1 MGMTEI
7 VGQSKRMDQLRT
19 AVHKYARS
27 KKNVVVVGEAGVGKG
42 EFGEWIH
49 RMSKEAKKP
58 CVLVA
63 LDSMDDTKFSDLV
76 EGILSNREFRN
87 PMTPQFGSFRVPPGS
102 SLVVEHVDRASV
114 LNQRLLCRLIEASQE
129 KKLAL
134 RVIVTLNDAP
144 SVAFRE
150 GRLQECLR
158 ASLRSWGVLEVPALR
173 EHPEDIPDLV
183 EHFIKELGKKHTLG
197 EVVIDINAMSV
208 LVRHEW
214 KGNVRE
220 LKESIERSILESED
234 QTTFNVPQDLVNEH
248 AEVNRML
255 ERIDQG
261 ISFSI
266 DHSLDIIE
274 RRVLERVL
282 EKYELNQSKAAE
294 FLRIT
299 EDTLRYRMK
308 RLGIP
313 TAQQR

>member
-1 MGMTEI
+1 
-7 VGQSKRMDQLRT
+7 
-19 AVHKYARS
+19 
-27 KKNVVVVGEAGVGKG
+27 
-42 EFGEWIH
+42 
-49 RMSKEAKKP
+49 
-58 CVLVA
+58 
-63 LDSMDDTKFSDLV
+63 
-76 EGILSNREFRN
+76 
-87 PMTPQFGSFRVPPGS
+87 
-102 SLVVEHVDRASV
+102 
-114 LNQRLLCRLIEASQE
+114 
-129 KKLAL
+129 
-134 RVIVTLNDAP
+134 
-144 SVAFRE
+144 
-150 GRLQECLR
+150 
-158 ASLRSWGVLEVPALR
+158 
-173 EHPEDIPDLV
+173 V
-183 EHFIKELGKKHTLG
+183 EHFVKELGKKHKLG
-197 EVVIDINAMSV
+197 DVVIDINAMSV

-234 QTTFNVPQDLVNEH
+234 QTTFNLPKELVNEH

-255 ERIDQG
+255 ERIEQG

-282 EKYELNQSKAAE
+282 GRFELNQSKAAD

>member
-1 MGMTEI
+1 MIDI
-7 VGQSKRMDQLRT
+7 VGRSRRIEQVRSAAQKF
-19 AVHKYARS
+19 ARS
-27 KKNVVVVGEAGVGKG
+27 RKHVVILGEPGVGKS
-42 EFGEWIH
+42 EIAAKIH
-49 RMSKEAKKP
+49 QAGKEPKKP
-58 CVLVA
+58 CVSIA
-63 LDSMDDTKFSDLV
+63 LDSIDGAKFADLV
-76 EGILSNREFRN
+76 DGIIAERVFRN
-87 PMTPQFGSFRVPPGS
+87 PLTPEFGSFRLPAGS
-102 SLVVEHVDRASV
+102 SLVFEHVDRAS
-114 LNQRLLCRLIEASQE
+114 LLGQRYLCRLIDASQAKGLGLRFVLTME
-129 KKLAL
+129 RSPAQAL
-134 RVIVTLNDAP
+134 R
-144 SVAFRE
+144 E
-150 GRLQECLR
+150 GKLHECLHDEV
-158 ASLRSWGVLEVPALR
+158 RSWGQLEVPSLR
-173 EHPEDIPDLV
+173 ERPEDIPDLV
-183 EHFIKELGKKHTLG
+183 EHFVTELGKKHTLG

-220 LKESIERSILESED
+220 LKEAIERSILESED
-234 QTTFNVPQDLVNEH
+234 KTTFNIPKELVNEQ

-255 ERIDQG
+255 QWIDQG

-282 EKYELNQSKAAE
+282 SKFELNQSKAAD

>member
-1 MGMTEI
+1 MVEI
-7 VGQSKRMDQLRT
+7 IGQSKRIDQIRSNAQKLS
-19 AVHKYARS
+19 RS
-27 KKNVVVVGEAGVGKG
+27 KKHVLILGEPGVGKG
-42 EFGEWIH
+42 ELAEKIH
-49 RMSKEAKKP
+49 KGSKEARKP
-58 CVLVA
+58 CVSIA
-63 LDSMDDTKFSDLV
+63 LDTIDETKFSDLV
-76 EGILSNREFRN
+76 DSIIKDRQFRN
-87 PMTPQFGSFRVPPGS
+87 PLTPQFGSFRLPAGS
-102 SLVVEHVDRASV
+102 SLIFEHVDGASL
-114 LNQRLLCRLIEASQE
+114 LNQRYLCRLIESAGE
-129 KKLAL
+129 KGPAIRFVITLGESPAL
-134 RVIVTLNDAP
+134 
-144 SVAFRE
+144 AFRA
-150 GRLQECLR
+150 GRLQECLYTE
-158 ASLRSWGVLEVPALR
+158 LRSWAQLEIPPLR
-173 EHPEDIPDLV
+173 ERPEDIPDLV
-183 EHFIKELGKKHTLG
+183 EHFVKELGKKHKLG
-197 EVVIDINAMSV
+197 DVVIDINAMSV

-234 QTTFNVPQDLVNEH
+234 QTTFNLPKELVNEH

-255 ERIDQG
+255 ERIEQG

-282 EKYELNQSKAAE
+282 GRFELNQSKAAD

>member
-1 MGMTEI
+1 MVEI
-7 VGQSKRMDQLRT
+7 IGRSKRIEQVRSNAQKLS
-19 AVHKYARS
+19 RS
-27 KKNVVVVGEAGVGKG
+27 KKNVLIIGEPGVGKG
-42 EFGEWIH
+42 ELAEKIH
-49 RMSKEAKKP
+49 RASKETKKP
-58 CVLVA
+58 CVSIA
-63 LDSMDDTKFSDLV
+63 LDSIDEAKFSDLV
-76 EGILSNREFRN
+76 DSIMKDRHFRN
-87 PMTPQFGSFRVPPGS
+87 PLTPQFGSFRLPAGS
-102 SLVVEHVDRASV
+102 SLVFEHVDQASL
-114 LNQRLLCRLIEASQE
+114 LNQRYLCRLIESVGE
-129 KKLAL
+129 KGLGL
-134 RVIVTLNDAP
+134 RFVVTAEQP
-144 SVAFRE
+144 PAAAFRD
-150 GRLQECLR
+150 GMLLECLYGE
-158 ASLRSWGVLEVPALR
+158 LRSWAPLEMPPLR
-173 EHPEDIPDLV
+173 ERPEDIPDLV
-183 EHFIKELGKKHTLG
+183 EHFVRELGKKHKLG
-197 EVVIDINAMSV
+197 ELVIDINAMSV

-234 QTTFNVPQDLVNEH
+234 QATFNLPKELVNEH

-282 EKYELNQSKAAE
+282 GKFGLNQSKAAE